1 MIEKILLIGPSSDI
15 TNFNKEY
22 LLKHKEENYKLFCY
36 ADVLNFFVTHGVQP
50 DYFSFVDPNTL
61 DNQYDS
67 IKSGFCKNT
76 TIITPNIYHNKLSKF
91 FKIGY
96 TCNHL
101 QKVGNFKRVLKLLS
115 EICETPNLHFKQYDD
130 KEFNLSKVDIN
141 ILKSLNFKETYTL
154 FQGDR
159 STNRCKLSY
168 VIFPLI
174 LHHFSDIKEIKLIG
188 FGHYNSPRSYLNTVK
203 NNTKGYSEYKT
214 TYQIIKPFLQDFF
227 RKNNIKVHF
236 DGAKSYYDELKNK

>member
-1 MIEKILLIGPSSDI
+1 MIKKILLIGPSSDV

-36 ADVLNFFVTHGVQP
+36 ADVLKFFVTHEVQP
-50 DYFSFVDPNTL
+50 DYFSFIDPNTI
-61 DNQYDS
+61 DNQYDV

-91 FKIGY
+91 FNIGY

-101 QKVGNFKRVLKLLS
+101 KKVGDYKRVLKLLS
-115 EICETPNLHFKQYDD
+115 EICKMPGLYFKRYAD
-130 KEFNLSKVDIN
+130 KEFNLSKADLN
-141 ILKSLNFKETYTL
+141 TLKTLDFKETYTL
-154 FQGDR
+154 FQGDK

-168 VIFPLI
+168 FIFPLI
-174 LHHFSDIKEIKLIG
+174 LHHFPLIEEIKLIG
-188 FGHYNSPRSYLNTVK
+188 FGHYDNPRSLSPIK
-203 NNTKGYSEYKT
+203 NNVRGYSEYKT
-214 TYQIIKPFLQDFF
+214 TYQIIKPVLQDFF